1 MRLTLA
7 FLAGLLAGFLLA
19 WTSGPALDRLA
30 GQWREA
36 VPLEAFPDFRAAF
49 MPPADELARVASPQA
64 FLSFRL
70 RRPVTR
76 LVRMASSRP
85 APPPG
90 LTVSSVAVPAAGAD
104 AIGALAS
111 GANASAAVS
120 APGTGTVSNA
130 SGVALPEAPASPAP
144 EPRAMASDSGAG
156 LPAVGTAKGDSRPDS
171 ESRPDSTEK
180 DRRWPRKE
188 YDLALGSYQSG
199 QYEQARERFAVF
211 LKEWPRHQLAPNALY
226 WSGETWYAQ
235 GRYDRASEFF
245 ARVVRDYPSH
255 AKSPDALLK
264 LAYSAMRQGRLD
276 QAGSHLRE
284 LAARYPGS
292 PASRLGR
299 QAQSRLQ
306 GKSGA
311 VPVSLFHG

>member
-19 WTSGPALDRLA
+19 WTSGSALDRLA
-30 GQWREA
+30 GQWRAA
-36 VPLEAFPDFRAAF
+36 VPLQAFLGVRAAL
-49 MPPADELARVASPQA
+49 MPPADDLARAGSPQA
-64 FLSFRL
+64 SLSFYL
-70 RRPVTR
+70 RRPLTR

-85 APPPG
+85 SS
-90 LTVSSVAVPAAGAD
+90 TVAIPAAGAY
-104 AIGALAS
+104 AAESVAS
-111 GANASAAVS
+111 SANATAAMTV
-120 APGTGTVSNA
+120 AALGVDLVSNA
-130 SGVALPEAPASPAP
+130 TGISLPEASEPIAS
-144 EPRAMASDSGAG
+144 EPQAKDSDSGTG
-156 LPAVGTAKGDSRPDS
+156 LAVGGTARE
-171 ESRPDSTEK
+171 ESRPATAIRPNLGEK
-180 DRRWPRKE
+180 NRRSPQKQ
-188 YDLALGSYQSG
+188 YDLALGSYQSA
-199 QYEQARERFAVF
+199 QYELARERFAAF
-211 LKEWPRHQLAPNALY
+211 LKEWPRHRLAPNALY
-226 WSGETWYAQ
+226 WSGETWYAR

-284 LAARYPGS
+284 LADRYPGS

-311 VPVSLFHG
+311 AAVSLVHG